1 MRKHPKLAVLLLIVT
16 MGLIAFC
23 CANLLGPTTDPI
35 VLGLQSYT
43 NAVAIVG
50 ITNHSSH
57 QFDCWVMVER
67 KIGGEWPK
75 GFVPGT
81 SIPANQLVHLAARQH
96 TNMTVPVLVYA
107 PPYPWRISAFCSH
120 PPVQVASLRFRVG
133 ILALKFRM
141 RKLAHI
147 LLGGDSQQIQ
157 ASTPET
163 EQWEK

>member
-1 MRKHPKLAVLLLIVT
+1 VRKHRIKAALLLIVT

-23 CANLLGPTTDPI
+23 CTKFSGPTTDPI

-57 QFDCWVMVER
+57 EFDCWVFAER
-67 KIGGEWPK
+67 KIGDKWQGLNL
-75 GFVPGT
+75 GT
-81 SIPANQLVHLAARQH
+81 SFPANQIVHLSARQQ

-107 PPYPWRISAFCSH
+107 PPYPWRISAFCSRAQ
-120 PPVQVASLRFRVG
+120 VQTGSLRFRVG
-133 ILALKFRM
+133 ILALNFKM
-141 RKLAHI
+141 PKLAQT
-147 LLGGDSQQIQ
+147 LLGGNIRRIQ

-163 EQWEK
+163 QQWEK